1 MNTIKT
7 ATVASCFS
15 VTAKIIINNLIASG
29 TSIVA
34 FGRKGDEE
42 RAKEMEEKY
51 GDKITVLL
59 GDLSDEEESKQLVTE
74 ATGIL
79 GKIEVHYHC
88 TGIYTWR
95 HWKDIDVEEVDLLF
109 NANFTT
115 AFVFGRE
122 IFNAMEKSGGG
133 SIMFVSARDTI
144 RNIPAGFGPYM
155 ASKLALNGLVESM
168 AAEGVASNIK
178 INAILPTI
186 INTEVNRIAM
196 PDADYST
203 WVDPSEMAELMIEL
217 TQPSKTNLSGSLIA
231 FNGKMH

>member
-15 VTAKIIINNLIASG
+15 VTAKIIIKDLIASG
-29 TSIVA
+29 TKIVA

-42 RAKEMEEKY
+42 RAKEMEDQY

-59 GDLSDEEESKQLVTE
+59 GDLSNEAESKDLITQ
-74 ATGIL
+74 ASDIL
-79 GKIEVHYHC
+79 GKIEAHYHC
-88 TGIYTWR
+88 TGVYTWG
-95 HWKDIDVEEVDLLF
+95 HWKDIDVKDVDLLF

-144 RNIPAGFGPYM
+144 RNISAGFGPYM

-186 INTEVNRIAM
+186 INTEVNRRAM
-196 PDADYST
+196 PGADYST
-203 WVDPSEMAELMIEL
+203 WVDPAEMAELMIEL
-217 TQPSKTNLSGSLIA
+217 TQSSKTNLSGSLIA
-231 FNGKMH
+231 FNGKMQ

>member
-1 MNTIKT
+1 MNMIKT

-15 VTAKIIINNLIASG
+15 VTAKIIIKNLIASG
-29 TSIVA
+29 TNIVA
-34 FGRKGDEE
+34 FGRKGDEI
-42 RAKEMEEKY
+42 RAKEMEDQY

-59 GDLSDEEESKQLVTE
+59 GDLSNEEESKQLVRQ
-74 ATGIL
+74 AIDIL

-95 HWKDIDVEEVDLLF
+95 HWKDIDVKEVDLLF

-122 IFNAMEKSGGG
+122 IFNAMEISGGG